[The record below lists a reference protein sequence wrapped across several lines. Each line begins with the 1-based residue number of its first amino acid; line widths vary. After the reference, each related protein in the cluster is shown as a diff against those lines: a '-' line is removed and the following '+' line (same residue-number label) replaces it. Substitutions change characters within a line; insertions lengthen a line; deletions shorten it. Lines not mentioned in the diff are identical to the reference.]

1 MQLIV
6 METCS
11 DLEGWTDS
19 EYKEFDCDD
28 ENISETDGD
37 DDDDQEDGVVRGYSA
52 DKYKKILFIE
62 ELLPE

>member
-28 ENISETDGD
+28 ENISES
-37 DDDDQEDGVVRGYSA
+37 DDDDQEDGVIRGYSS

>member
-19 EYKEFDCDD
+19 EYKEYDRDD

-37 DDDDQEDGVVRGYSA
+37 DDDDQEDGVVRGYST

>member
-6 METCS
+6 METCP

-19 EYKEFDCDD
+19 EYKEFDCDV
-28 ENISETDGD
+28 ENISETDG
-37 DDDDQEDGVVRGYSA
+37 DDDQEDGVVRGYST

>member
-6 METCS
+6 METCP
-11 DLEGWTDS
+11 DVEGWTDS
-19 EYKEFDCDD
+19 EYKEFECDD
-28 ENISETDGD
+28 ESDE
-37 DDDDQEDGVVRGYSA
+37 DDDQEDDVVRGYSS

>member
-28 ENISETDGD
+28 ENVSDSDEE
-37 DDDDQEDGVVRGYSA
+37 DDQGSVVVRGYST

>member
-6 METCS
+6 METCP

-19 EYKEFDCDD
+19 EYKEFVCDD
-28 ENISETDGD
+28 ETVSDSDE
-37 DDDDQEDGVVRGYSA
+37 DDDQEDGVIRGYST

>member
-6 METCS
+6 METCP

-37 DDDDQEDGVVRGYSA
+37 DDQEDGVVRGYST

>member
-11 DLEGWTDS
+11 DIDGWTDY

-28 ENISETDGD
+28 NISDT
-37 DDDDQEDGVVRGYSA
+37 DDDDQERDVVRGYST

>member
-1 MQLIV
+1 

-28 ENISETDGD
+28 ENISES
-37 DDDDQEDGVVRGYSA
+37 DDDDQEDGVIRGYSS

>member
-6 METCS
+6 METCT

-19 EYKEFDCDD
+19 EYKEFECDD
-28 ENISETDGD
+28 ETDG
-37 DDDDQEDGVVRGYSA
+37 DDDQEDGVVRGYST

>member
-6 METCS
+6 METCP

-28 ENISETDGD
+28 ENISESDA
-37 DDDDQEDGVVRGYSA
+37 DDDQEDGIVRGYSTHR
-52 DKYKKILFIE
+52 YKKILFVE

>member
-28 ENISETDGD
+28 ENVSDSDEE
-37 DDDDQEDGVVRGYSA
+37 DDQGSVVVRGYSS

>member
-1 MQLIV
+1 

-28 ENISETDGD
+28 ENISESD
-37 DDDDQEDGVVRGYSA
+37 DDDDQEDGVIRGYSS

>member
-1 MQLIV
+1 
-6 METCS
+6 METCP

-19 EYKEFDCDD
+19 EYKEFDYDD
-28 ENISETDGD
+28 GNISETDG
-37 DDDDQEDGVVRGYSA
+37 DDDQEDGVVRGYST

>member
-1 MQLIV
+1 

-11 DLEGWTDS
+11 DIDGWTDY

-28 ENISETDGD
+28 NISDT
-37 DDDDQEDGVVRGYSA
+37 DDDDQERDVVRGYST

>member
-6 METCS
+6 METCP

-19 EYKEFDCDD
+19 EYKEFDCDGG
-28 ENISETDGD
+28 NNSEGD
-37 DDDDQEDGVVRGYSA
+37 TDDDQEDGVVRGYSA
-52 DKYKKILFIE
+52 KRYKKILFVE

>member
-6 METCS
+6 METCP

-19 EYKEFDCDD
+19 EYKEFDCDV
-28 ENISETDGD
+28 ENISETDG
-37 DDDDQEDGVVRGYSA
+37 DDDDQEDGVVRGYST

>member
-19 EYKEFDCDD
+19 EYKEFDCED
-28 ENISETDGD
+28 ENVSDSDEE
-37 DDDDQEDGVVRGYSA
+37 DDQGSVVVRGYST

>member
-28 ENISETDGD
+28 ENISESD
-37 DDDDQEDGVVRGYSA
+37 DDDDQEDGVIRGYSS

>member
-11 DLEGWTDS
+11 DLEGWADS

-28 ENISETDGD
+28 ENVSDSDEE
-37 DDDDQEDGVVRGYSA
+37 DDQGSVVVRGYST